1 MRKKATVWALALA
14 MSVQMLAVSGVSAA
28 DFSSGET
35 GSVFSEN
42 TETDSGNSVPVTE
55 ETPTDNSAG
64 SSVEEEQT
72 ETGSDLPEE
81 AEPTE
86 DVEIFGSSEVIP
98 DESDEFSGKDSLEV
112 LGDPEGAA
120 ASEIPEEERKDLSA
134 CTCLLYTSPS
144 PRDRG

>member
-72 ETGSDLPEE
+72 ETSAALPEE

-98 DESDEFSGKDSLEV
+98 DESEEFSGKDSLEV

-134 CTCLLYTSPS
+134 CTV
-144 PRDRG
+144 